1 MHGQALSDLVTALG
15 LFLVIEGII
24 YGAFPSLG
32 RKVGEFLRTAPE
44 DLLRITGLVSAALG
58 LGVVWI
64 ARTWM

>member
-1 MHGQALSDLVTALG
+1 MSDLVTAFG

-32 RKVGEFLRTAPE
+32 RMVGEFLRTAPE
-44 DLLRITGLVSAALG
+44 DTLRITGLASAAIG

-64 ARTWM
+64 ARSVM